1 MPMGY
6 ILQTRVYH
14 VFIYLCKPYNMITNN
29 FVYTTTSLN
38 YNKVMCIIPT
48 FTTRKTRKNDY
59 GHMTGYDYRVQG
71 SHVEPK

>member
-14 VFIYLCKPYNMITNN
+14 VFIYLCKHDYMITNN

-38 YNKVMCIIPT
+38 YNKVTCIIHAS
-48 FTTRKTRKNDY
+48 TTRKTQK
-59 GHMTGYDYRVQG
+59 MTTAI
-71 SHVEPK
+71 